1 MIEKHDTVSTRIV
14 IFSTGPKHSKFDSWT
29 LENANHT
36 KNTPFPNLKS
46 CLCVYMTH
54 FCALYQV
61 ST

>member
-36 KNTPFPNLKS
+36 KNTPFPI
-46 CLCVYMTH
+46 
-54 FCALYQV
+54 
-61 ST
+61 